1 MSGGDNEVGFSVEL
15 NEKGFG
21 AKVKSRLLA
30 ALDFLLAGKVNKRGL
45 TDKRQIAIHDAITA
59 AQLSLIG
66 VASQTLAAEIENS
79 PELAQR
85 TLIAFARAE
94 RGTENVQACLTLA
107 LDDLSAKPEAAETT
121 EDEPD
126 VLDTSLLARWEHY
139 ASGATTEELRERWA
153 HVLSSEIR
161 KPGTFSMKTLRVVDE
176 LDASTARLFERFCKS
191 LIGVC
196 APCLSHGLSSTD
208 LEALQE
214 ADLML
219 QDELPR
225 YLTFGQTERGD
236 KSEWWVMSTGNAG
249 IVIPKDGLSDKVKRS
264 GLISNGLGFMEGAL
278 ALNVVSLTSVGRS
291 LSSIVDRSLED
302 AYGALAASL
311 LTYTGDEKVRL
322 IRHLDG
328 VGWVEASQVASSQTM
343 DVL

>member
-1 MSGGDNEVGFSVEL
+1 MSGDDNEVGFSAEL
-15 NEKGFG
+15 SEKGFS
-21 AKVKSRLLA
+21 AKVKSRALA
-30 ALDFLLAGKVNKRGL
+30 AFDFLLAGKAKKRGL
-45 TDKRQIAIHDAITA
+45 TDKRQIAIHDELTA
-59 AQLSLIG
+59 TQLSMIG
-66 VASQTLAAEIENS
+66 AATRTLTAEIENN

-85 TLIAFARAE
+85 ILITFARAE

-176 LDASTARLFERFCKS
+176 LDASTAQLFERFCKS

-196 APCLSHGLSSTD
+196 APCVSLRLSPKE
-208 LEALQE
+208 LEALEE
-214 ADLML
+214 ADLIF

-225 YLTFGQTERGD
+225 SLTFDVITKGD
-236 KSEWWVMSTGNAG
+236 DSEWWVMRSGKVG
-249 IVIPKDGLSDKVKRS
+249 IVIPRNTSLKGVNRSFDDVRLVKDGLA
-264 GLISNGLGFMEGAL
+264 I
-278 ALNVVSLTSVGRS
+278 NVIAMTSVGTA
-291 LSSIVDRSLED
+291 LSSVVEHDIED
-302 AYGALAASL
+302 AYKLLASSL
-311 LTYTGDEKVRL
+311 KEYVQAEDVKL
-322 IRHLDG
+322 ITNVEG
-328 VGWVEASQVASSQTM
+328 VGWVDTALFEAHQAANSP
-343 DVL
+343 

>member
-1 MSGGDNEVGFSVEL
+1 MSGGDNEVGFSAEL
-15 NEKGFG
+15 SEKGFS
-21 AKVKSRLLA
+21 AKVKSRALA
-30 ALDFLLAGKVNKRGL
+30 AFDFLLAGKANKRGL

-66 VASQTLAAEIENS
+66 AASQTLAAEIENS

-85 TLIAFARAE
+85 ILIAFARAE

-176 LDASTARLFERFCKS
+176 LDASTAQLFERFCKS
-191 LIGVC
+191 SIGVC
-196 APCLSHGLSSTD
+196 APCVSHGLSPKE
-208 LEALQE
+208 LEALEE
-214 ADLML
+214 ADLIF

-225 YLTFGQTERGD
+225 YLEFRLIERGD
-236 KSEWWVMSTGNAG
+236 KSMWWKLSSSNIG
-249 IVIPKDGLSDKVKRS
+249 IVIPRDAGLEKFKRS
-264 GLISNGLGFMEGAL
+264 GLISNGVGVVEGSL
-278 ALNVVSLTSVGRS
+278 AINVISMTGVGRS
-291 LSSIVDRSLED
+291 LSSIVDHHFED
-302 AYGALAASL
+302 AYKLLASSL
-311 LTYTGDEKVRL
+311 EEYVDNRDVRL
-322 IRHLDG
+322 IKYVER
-328 VGWVEASQVASSQTM
+328 VGWVDAAELVAHEAANAP
-343 DVL
+343 